1 MRKRALEESD
11 NDLLSP
17 SKLTPP
23 ELSIQ
28 SQGKRGRDESED
40 DSPKVLG
47 MLVVKRVVLDP
58 MPDALVVDASQSLQ
72 RSLRVAKRNLIAPEP
87 GSSSKRARVLPA
99 EQQLM
104 QMDALQYIFES
115 LSIQ

>member
-28 SQGKRGRDESED
+28 SQGKQGRDESED
-40 DSPKVLG
+40 DSPEVLG
-47 MLVVKRVVLDP
+47 MPVVKRAVLDP
-58 MPDALVVDASQSLQ
+58 TPDALVVGAPQPLR
-72 RSLRVAKRNLIAPEP
+72 RSLRVAKRNLIEPEP
-87 GSSSKRARVLPA
+87 GPSRKRARVLPA

-104 QMDALQYIFES
+104 QMDALQCIFES